1 MGFRMF
7 RIGRAALGN
16 NNMPNE
22 IQIDHPTVSR
32 SHLSVFINDDNEV
45 FITDL
50 DSANGTYVNGNRISG
65 DYQLKAGDILKLG
78 MAPPIKWTR
87 WLEEEISEIPSSEV
101 LVTAGEEEQIDTK
114 TELSLNKKKS
124 STLRNL
130 VILLLLFLVAGGGI
144 YFLTK
149 TKTSKPL
156 TKALLQK
163 KSFEEIKEYAK
174 NKDSVSDI
182 KNGDTINI
190 KGKIYV
196 LTVQN
201 GRLEKIEEKLEGVV
215 VSGGAGQPMETGNT
229 DSAKVDSGKVVKDK
243 STMNDKPQTDKEI
256 DNDYDKDGIVNDK
269 DICRYDPKNKCLPEY
284 VIPVNPPTEYK
295 TKVLPDGEYLDAFIS
310 RLNSDPKIKAQ
321 GSIGTK
327 DDLIKRNPW
336 IQASDN
342 PFLTGGEW
350 IKFILSKYEKIK

>member
-144 YFLTK
+144 YFVMRP
-149 TKTSKPL
+149 KTSKPL
-156 TKALLQK
+156 TKAVLQK
-163 KSFEEIKEYAK
+163 KTYEEIKEFAK

-190 KGKIYV
+190 KGKVYV

-201 GRLEKIEEKLEGVV
+201 GRLEKIEEKVKEDGSLAVQPESDGVTADTSKPV
-215 VSGGAGQPMETGNT
+215 PVR
-229 DSAKVDSGKVVKDK
+229 VDSSKIKKDK
-243 STMNDKPQTDKEI
+243 RTKEQQQTDIKFI
-256 DNDYDKDGIVNDK
+256 DDRDNDGIAD
-269 DICRYDPKNKCLPEY
+269 DEDRCPDDPKNKCLPEY
-284 VIPVNPPTEYK
+284 VIPVNPPEYK

-327 DDLIKRNPW
+327 DELIKSNPW
-336 IQASDN
+336 IQASNN

-350 IKFILSKYEKIK
+350 IKFILSKK